1 MSNDLLATVKN
12 KIDAVQYHKFPGT
25 MTHTCCVT
33 LASGFSVVGEAHCAD
48 AEEYNADLGNQYAYE
63 DALTKAISHEV
74 YHQKETAAD
83 E

>member
-1 MSNDLLATVKN
+1 MSKDILATVKN

-33 LASGFSVVGEAHCAD
+33 LASGFSVVGEAHCAN
-48 AEEYNADLGNQYAYE
+48 AEEYNEDLGNQYAY
-63 DALTKAISHEV
+63 DAALNKAVDHEI
-74 YHQKETAAD
+74 YLQKEAAAN